1 MRYCAKY
8 SGAFSDKPVGLC
20 DVCLCEVYGGDEVYV
35 IDGFIICTDCFG
47 DYMKD
52 MYKNCKILGE
62 EIEK

>member
-1 MRYCAKY
+1 
-8 SGAFSDKPVGLC
+8 
-20 DVCLCEVYGGDEVYV
+20 V